1 MWVRSLSHAGRLA
14 ERAPLSSQC
23 PFSSFKVA
31 FQARGG
37 GHRFW
42 ASGPRSGWVWV
53 PPWPLSSCMMWASHS
68 SFLISSF
75 LSGRATCLT
84 PCQVLQTE
92 PASSGVPQKRPVFPC
107 CFFQAQSGS
116 FSQLLTAARAA
127 AGLPQRASP
136 ALLPSTPLHAWVS
149 STSSLES
156 AVPRYLLPGGWEQ
169 SPPHCQS

>member
-1 MWVRSLSHAGRLA
+1 MRSLSHAGRLA

-84 PCQVLQTE
+84 P
-92 PASSGVPQKRPVFPC
+92 VPSAADRAC
-107 CFFQAQSGS
+107 
-116 FSQLLTAARAA
+116 LLRSTAEA
-127 AGLPQRASP
+127 AGVSMLFLSGPERF
-136 ALLPSTPLHAWVS
+136 LLPAADCSQSCCRPSPEGKPSSAPLHPS
-149 STSSLES
+149 
-156 AVPRYLLPGGWEQ
+156 PCPGVQHKFPGI
-169 SPPHCQS
+169 SCP